1 MPSEIFLLDVEQGIT
16 RGQVLW
22 EECIKTWHVTVEKY
36 MYRPLH
42 VFSFNLT
49 MLFEMHIFYSI
60 ECYDSSKWMEKQLS
74 VSVYSFV
81 LELTQ

>member
-1 MPSEIFLLDVEQGIT
+1 
-16 RGQVLW
+16 
-22 EECIKTWHVTVEKY
+22 